1 MMHRIST
8 SGLSWALMIAS
19 WLGWLGGAWH
29 HHEILNTLLASH
41 PAVASH
47 GSGDPARHLLPDD
60 EQHCAI
66 CSSGASR
73 SAVLPSSTGTASP
86 LGAVGSASPDESIPL
101 LPGSRFSPDQ
111 RGPPAV

>member
-1 MMHRIST
+1 MMRRIST
-8 SGLSWALMIAS
+8 NGLSWALMIAS

-29 HHEILNTLLASH
+29 HHEIVNTLLASH

-47 GSGDPARHLLPDD
+47 SSGDQTRHLLADD

-66 CSSGASR
+66 CSSGVSR
-73 SAVLPSSTGTASP
+73 SAVLPSSACAASP
-86 LGAVGSASPDESIPL
+86 HVTVGPISPDESVPL
-101 LPGSRFSPDQ
+101 LSGSRFCPDQ